1 MLTKDQAKELGLKPF
16 VDDRHFC
23 TECVA
28 YKPNAYMGNCHKNKK
43 QYPKIL
49 NRCNMFATKVLQT
62 TENFWEIEGEKPFW
76 EQ

>member
-1 MLTKDQAKELGLKPF
+1 MITMEMAVEEKMVKF

-28 YKPNAYMGNCHKNKK
+28 YKPNAYMGNCNKNRK
-43 QYPKIL
+43 QYPKLL

-62 TENFWEIEGEKPFW
+62 TATFWESEEKPFW
-76 EQ
+76 EI